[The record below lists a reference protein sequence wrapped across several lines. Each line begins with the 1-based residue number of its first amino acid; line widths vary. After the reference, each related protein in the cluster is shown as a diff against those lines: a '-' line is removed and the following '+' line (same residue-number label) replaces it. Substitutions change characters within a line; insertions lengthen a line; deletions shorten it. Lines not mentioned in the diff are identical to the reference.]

1 VQKKF
6 DEDEIVSIMNRG
18 TRNCPWSG
26 EQWASYMR
34 YLAQVDSYPFEDLVA
49 LKEKATSI
57 PWLSAQS
64 TELVKFY
71 FAWITICKLRVSDW
85 DEQIEDVGFL
95 ETELDEC
102 LDKTGSGTP
111 LCATQINRVVLDCPD
126 GYLLGKLAVHVKTLA
141 NDPEQAR
148 EIWDTMSKSNGTR
161 CDYWLDRMAWEK

>member
-1 VQKKF
+1 
-6 DEDEIVSIMNRG
+6 
-18 TRNCPWSG
+18 
-26 EQWASYMR
+26 MR

-71 FAWITICKLRVSDW
+71 FAWITICKFRVSDW

-111 LCATQINRVVLDCPD
+111 LWQL
-126 GYLLGKLAVHVKTLA
+126 KLIA
-141 NDPEQAR
+141 
-148 EIWDTMSKSNGTR
+148 
-161 CDYWLDRMAWEK
+161 